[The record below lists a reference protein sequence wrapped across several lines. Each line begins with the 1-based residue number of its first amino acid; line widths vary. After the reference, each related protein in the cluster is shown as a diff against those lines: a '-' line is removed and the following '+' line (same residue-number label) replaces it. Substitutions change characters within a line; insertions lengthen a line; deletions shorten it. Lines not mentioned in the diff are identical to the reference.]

1 MSEETLI
8 EFEKRLN
15 LTRPKKESD
24 TCVPDTIKYLG
35 ALCSGA
41 FIEIELL
48 RSQLSAS
55 RASTL
60 AEVEAV
66 ATKERE
72 KSMKVIGLV
81 EPMAFWNGRKDAC
94 DAILSAIRAMKE
106 GGK

>member
-55 RASTL
+55 RVSTL
-60 AEVEAV
+60 AEVEQ
-66 ATKERE
+66 TLLDHPWETMEELNYR
-72 KSMKVIGLV
+72 
-81 EPMAFWNGRKDAC
+81 R
-94 DAILSAIRAMKE
+94 AILSAIRAMKE
-106 GGK
+106 GKG